1 MSKILGSVLDNISEN
16 NNEYRKELRSLNSKI
31 DEATSTLVGNI
42 VTISNYVVDFSNTV
56 TVSKEKLV
64 SPISRI
70 IESYVIKDLRNVEQV
85 NEQFVDKIN
94 DKIANANI
102 ETKADEKEFIGN
114 LNTLLNE
121 KYLQIVNIKR
131 KNFFDENNSNVDVQ
145 NAISDFANYISSNY
159 NYSGGKVDELLSN
172 YERELYDLIEVSLKQ
187 ISKLYLDN
195 FVNGINGS
203 LDTLRNFD
211 NLEETYNEPVKET
224 VNTMET
230 STYEIPEVPVIPEIP
245 TVPEIPS
252 IPEVPMETSI
262 DFGNVELPSYDSNIT
277 FNNEVSNFD
286 IPTIPEVPVQNVGET
301 YETPIDNNE
310 LTSNSFEMNVPKEE
324 LITPVVEDKKEV
336 KRTYDVEE
344 ILKIAKSPILSI
356 PKEEKKESTYV
367 NVEPIKKEEK
377 ESFEPEFDE
386 KEIVEELINRLTL
399 RIKNIDERQKNLDEE
414 KARLEE
420 DETFVS
426 DLIVSAENKKVEL
439 DNLEEELNN
448 KEEELN
454 KKQMQLEKKIN
465 DVMPFA
471 NAVLNSEKE
480 S

>member
-102 ETKADEKEFIGN
+102 ESKEDEKEFIGN

-145 NAISDFANYISSNY
+145 NCVLDFGNYLSTNY
-159 NYSGGKVDELLSN
+159 NFSGDKVNDMLSS
-172 YERELYDLIEVSLKQ
+172 YEVNIYELIEVSLER

-203 LDTLRNFD
+203 LDTLISFD
-211 NLEETYNEPVKET
+211 NIQKSYNEPIINNESSVEVPAYET
-224 VNTMET
+224 
-230 STYEIPEVPVIPEIP
+230 PVIPEIP
-245 TVPEIPS
+245 VIPEVPS
-252 IPEVPMETSI
+252 IPEVPVETSI
-262 DFGNVELPSYDSNIT
+262 DFGNVELPSYDSNFT

-286 IPTIPEVPVQNVGET
+286 IPTIPEVPVQNVVET
-301 YETPIDNNE
+301 YETPINNNE
-310 LTSNSFEMNVPKEE
+310 LTSNGFEMNVPKEE
-324 LITPVVEDKKEV
+324 LITPVIEDKKEF

-367 NVEPIKKEEK
+367 NVEPIKKEVK
-377 ESFEPEFDE
+377 EAFEPEFDE

-399 RIKNIDERQKNLDEE
+399 RLKNINERQKNYDDE
-414 KARLEE
+414 KARLKE
-420 DETFVS
+420 DETFVG

>member
-102 ETKADEKEFIGN
+102 ESKEDEKEFIGN

-252 IPEVPMETSI
+252 IPEVP
-262 DFGNVELPSYDSNIT
+262 
-277 FNNEVSNFD
+277 
-286 IPTIPEVPVQNVGET
+286 VQNVGET

-386 KEIVEELINRLTL
+386 KEIVEELINLLTL